1 MRRRVASR
9 PDGPPGDWPR
19 YTVQIAG
26 RLLLAVVAGVLF
38 CWVAAAQSEQRGEY
52 EVKAAFLF
60 NFTKF
65 VEWPESSF
73 LDAHSPIV
81 IGILGEDPFG
91 DSLTRLVAGQ
101 KAQGRSIMIA
111 KYRRGDDL
119 RRCHVLFISASER
132 QRSAQIIGSLQD
144 TSILT
149 VSDIDGFAVA
159 GGVLQFVMQEN
170 RVRFL
175 VNLEAATQNKL
186 RVSAKLLAL
195 AQVVNHSEAVR

>member
-9 PDGPPGDWPR
+9 PVRTPRDWAR
-19 YTVQIAG
+19 YTVRIAG
-26 RLLLAVVAGVLF
+26 WLLLAAVAG
-38 CWVAAAQSEQRGEY
+38 AASAQSDQPSEY

-65 VEWPESSF
+65 VEWPNGSF
-73 LDAHSPIV
+73 DGPLAPIV
-81 IGILGEDPFG
+81 IGILGTDPFG
-91 DSLTRLVAGQ
+91 DSLVNIVAGQ

-111 KYRRGDDL
+111 KYRRGDDF

-132 QRSAQIIGSLQD
+132 QHTAEILAGLQD
-144 TSILT
+144 SNVLT
-149 VSDIDGFAVA
+149 VSDVDGFAAA
-159 GGVLQFVMQEN
+159 GGVLQFVMQNN

-175 VNLEAATQNKL
+175 VNLEAANQNKL

-195 AQVVNHSEAVR
+195 AQVVNHAEAAR